1 MTRNERQEIS
11 RKKWLKSKGCGT
23 IAGCTGYGKTRVAI
37 NCIKTILEKYPRK
50 TVLIVVPTIGLK
62 EQWLNQLDF
71 YNLSFNCEVHVINTV
86 IKQQWRCDF
95 LIIDEIHRAVAVQL
109 SQVFQCVKY
118 KIILGLTAT
127 VERLDGREV
136 LLTQYCPVIDT
147 ITLVEAQ
154 INGWVSHFKEY
165 MVLLDVPDLE
175 KYKKLNKDFQ
185 SHFDFFGYNF
195 NTAMSCVG
203 PNGFKFRKEMV
214 HKMCPNDL
222 EKQKEL
228 LSACT
233 IHAVQFIK
241 TIQARKAFINNHPKK
256 LEVARE
262 IIEARPN
269 SKIIT
274 FSNSIKMAES
284 VGIGYVYSG
293 KDSKKKGRMTIAEF
307 SNIDAGILNTV
318 QRANEGLDLPNLS
331 VAIMLGID
339 SSKIKAIQRV
349 GRVVR
354 AEGADKQAE
363 IFNLIIA
370 NTAEESWFQKAHTH
384 SNYTVIDEYGLREVL
399 AGREPQP
406 YRKKL
411 KQFQFR
417 Y

>member
-1 MTRNERQEIS
+1 
-11 RKKWLKSKGCGT
+11 
-23 IAGCTGYGKTRVAI
+23 
-37 NCIKTILEKYPRK
+37 
-50 TVLIVVPTIGLK
+50 
-62 EQWLNQLDF
+62 
-71 YNLSFNCEVHVINTV
+71 
-86 IKQQWRCDF
+86 
-95 LIIDEIHRAVAVQL
+95 
-109 SQVFQCVKY
+109 
-118 KIILGLTAT
+118 
-127 VERLDGREV
+127 
-136 LLTQYCPVIDT
+136 
-147 ITLVEAQ
+147 
-154 INGWVSHFKEY
+154 
-165 MVLLDVPDLE
+165 
-175 KYKKLNKDFQ
+175 
-185 SHFDFFGYNF
+185 
-195 NTAMSCVG
+195 
-203 PNGFKFRKEMV
+203 
-214 HKMCPNDL
+214 
-222 EKQKEL
+222 
-228 LSACT
+228 
-233 IHAVQFIK
+233 
-241 TIQARKAFINNHPKK
+241 
-256 LEVARE
+256 
-262 IIEARPN
+262 
-269 SKIIT
+269 
-274 FSNSIKMAES
+274 MAES